1 MIKYQIKITDL
12 DGNEQGE
19 FENFKSLYFDH
30 VLNREGSCK
39 FKVRLSDNKLNTS
52 MIQLG
57 KREVHIYRENTK
69 VWGGNIILLQGALS
83 KNNDDVTIYAK
94 GFFDLFKTRYTG
106 ALREFSSTDAGA
118 IAWTLIDESQSLTDG
133 DFSIT
138 ESDIDTSVD
147 RDRTYQ
153 YKNIYDAIIQLSEVK
168 NGFDFEITAAKE
180 FKVHYPHR
188 GDDLSDS
195 QVLEWGKNIEK
206 ISRFELDFSEPAN
219 QITVLGSGQGEA
231 MNTATRTNTTMRSAY
246 KLRQLIYP
254 YKDVEGISFLEAK
267 GDELLIKKAHV
278 RSEYEVV
285 QKAESY
291 PTYGILQIGDW
302 IRIKVSYNL
311 LELFDVVKIRKQ
323 GVYVNGGKEVMVYNF
338 QYN

>member
-1 MIKYQIKITDL
+1 MIKYQIVITDL

-19 FENFKSLYFDH
+19 FENFKDLYFDH

-39 FKVRLSDNKLNTS
+39 FKVRLSDSKLNTN
-52 MIQLG
+52 MVQLG
-57 KREVHIYRENTK
+57 KREVYIYRDETK
-69 VWGGNIILLQGALS
+69 VWGGTMVFLQGGLS
-83 KNNDDVTIYAK
+83 KGNDYVTIYAK
-94 GFFDLFKTRYTG
+94 GFFDLFKTRYTS
-106 ALREFSSTDAGA
+106 ALREFTSTDAGA
-118 IAWTLIDESQSLTDG
+118 IAWTLIDESQNLTDG
-133 DFSIT
+133 DFGIT

-180 FKVHYPHR
+180 FKVHYPYR
-188 GDDLSDS
+188 GDDLSDT
-195 QVLEWGKNIEK
+195 QILEWGKNIER
-206 ISRFELDFSEPAN
+206 IGRFEFDFTGPAN
-219 QITVLGSGQGEA
+219 QVIVLGSGQGEA

-246 KLRQLIYP
+246 KLRQLVHP
-254 YKDVEGISFLEAK
+254 YKDVEGASFLEAK

-278 RSEYEVV
+278 RSEYEVF

-291 PTYGILQIGDW
+291 PTYGILQMGDW
-302 IRIKVSYNL
+302 VRMSVSYGL
-311 LELFDVVKIRKQ
+311 LELFDVVRIRKQ
-323 GVYVNGGKEVMVYNF
+323 GVYVNEGKEVMVYNF